1 MPTPFMH
8 LHIAEQILEQ
18 TSVKGNGRL
27 HTLLMAEWPAFYLG
41 SVAPDVNAISDI
53 SREGTHFYKM
63 PPAEEEMAYPTLLKK
78 YPQLNNLPAISSAQ
92 AVCVAAYSAHLM
104 LDLIWLREVV
114 YPYFYL
120 PKTLGS
126 RQQREIIHFTLL
138 TYLDTLALQAL
149 PKTAVSTLAA
159 ATDRQYLPFIEDVI
173 LYRWRDM
180 LVAQLQP
187 NEPIKTVEI
196 YAERL
201 GIAAPEFEANMQ
213 NSHWMQTHLFDQ
225 IPVGKVQAILQAAVP
240 QSLDLISNY
249 LKDKL
254 SQ

>member
-1 MPTPFMH
+1 MH

-18 TSVKGNGRL
+18 SSVNGNGRL
-27 HTLLMAEWPAFYLG
+27 QTLLTAEWPAFYLG

-63 PPAEEEMAYPTLLKK
+63 PPDRQEMAYPTMLKMV
-78 YPQLNNLPAISSAQ
+78 PQLNNVLVMPAAQ

-138 TYLDTLALQAL
+138 TFLDTLALQAL

-159 ATDRQYLPFIEDVI
+159 ATSRHCLPFIEDN
-173 LYRWRDM
+173 LLHQWRDM

-187 NEPIKTVEI
+187 GAPIKTVEI

-201 GIAAPEFEANMQ
+201 GMSAAEFDANLQ
-213 NSHWMQTHLFDQ
+213 NKQWMQTHLFDK
-225 IPVGKVQAILQAAVP
+225 IPVDKVQAVLQTAVP

-254 SQ
+254 TQ

>member
-1 MPTPFMH
+1 MH
-8 LHIAEQILEQ
+8 LHIAEQILDR
-18 TSVKGNGRL
+18 VNVNGNGRL
-27 HTLLMAEWPAFYLG
+27 QTLLSAEWPAFYLG

-53 SREGTHFYKM
+53 PREGTHFYTM
-63 PPAEEEMAYPTLLKK
+63 PPAREELAYPTMLKM
-78 YPQLNNLPAISSAQ
+78 YPQLNNLSVMPLAQ

-126 RQQREIIHFTLL
+126 RQQRRLIHFSLL
-138 TYLDTLALQAL
+138 AFLDTLALQAL

-159 ATDRQYLPFIEDVI
+159 ANSNHCLPFIEDKV
-173 LYRWRDM
+173 LRQWRNM

-187 NEPIKTVEI
+187 GQPVKTVEI

-201 GIAAPEFEANMQ
+201 GISAAEFAAHLQ
-213 NSHWMQTHLFDQ
+213 DTHWMQTHLFDK
-225 IPVGKVQAILQAAVP
+225 IPVDTVQAILRAAVP
-240 QSLDLISNY
+240 QSLDLINNY
-249 LKDKL
+249 LKDKYN
-254 SQ
+254 Q